1 MSLESIRFD
10 KVQGSLQI
18 LNQLLLPEQTV
29 YEPVNDVEDAWK
41 AIREMK
47 VRIMLYMYNYHL
59 LVVVV
64 NWYGR
69 L

>member
-18 LNQLLLPEQTV
+18 LNQLLLPEHTV

-47 VRIMLYMYNYHL
+47 VRIMQYNVQSFVDCCL
-59 LVVVV
+59 LVVV
-64 NWYGR
+64 N
-69 L
+69 

>member
-29 YEPVNDVEDAWK
+29 YEPVNGVEDAWK